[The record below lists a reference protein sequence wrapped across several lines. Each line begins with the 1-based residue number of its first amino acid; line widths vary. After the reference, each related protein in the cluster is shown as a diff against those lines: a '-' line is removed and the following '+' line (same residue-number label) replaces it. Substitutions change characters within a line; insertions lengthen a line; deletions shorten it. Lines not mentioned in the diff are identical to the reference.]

1 MVEFVSEVTAVARI
15 VVFIA
20 NYNSYRYGKRKEDDL
35 AVRRRIMEEVEKGR
49 QHCLNLLE
57 TAYRTNNMAVE
68 GELKGLRDNLDLFK
82 NEVHLAEVG
91 HKYPFFSEQRS
102 TKMKSMK
109 KLVQYDATILEEA
122 AKTTQQLADLEL
134 ELASGEGNPLAGV
147 RAAKGSVATA
157 RGAFRDRLAFIK
169 GAKEV

>member
-1 MVEFVSEVTAVARI
+1 M
-15 VVFIA
+15 
-20 NYNSYRYGKRKEDDL
+20 
-35 AVRRRIMEEVEKGR
+35 
-49 QHCLNLLE
+49 
-57 TAYRTNNMAVE
+57 
-68 GELKGLRDNLDLFK
+68 
-82 NEVHLAEVG
+82 G